1 MKKAN
6 KQEMELRA
14 GVAADLL
21 AQGHS
26 CTEVTSRVT
35 EGYKLSRRE
44 SRKLITKAMD
54 FIVQDFE
61 EVNIEWPQMV

>member
-14 GVAADLL
+14 GFAADLL

-26 CTEVTSRVT
+26 CTLVTTTTLMT
-35 EGYKLSRRE
+35 EEY
-44 SRKLITKAMD
+44 A
-54 FIVQDFE
+54 
-61 EVNIEWPQMV
+61 

>member
-14 GVAADLL
+14 AFAADLL

-26 CTEVTSRVT
+26 SSCVIDPSDRRIFIVWRQTRRVT
-35 EGYKLSRRE
+35 
-44 SRKLITKAMD
+44 
-54 FIVQDFE
+54 
-61 EVNIEWPQMV
+61 